1 MDKKYLD
8 VGEQTVIFKDIETL
22 LKVKTMKEKIE
33 VAHQVTLYTD
43 DVELC
48 IYVNK
53 DLGKDSDK
61 LSHPFGHICD
71 CVSRDSKFDFDNL
84 SYFLDYNKE
93 KQKEIKKELI
103 EKRAWV
109 KGLNKQIKALIKEAK
124 RLKLM

>member
-1 MDKKYLD
+1 MNY
-8 VGEQTVIFKDIETL
+8 VKDGKN
-22 LKVKTMKEKIE
+22 LKRNNIMEKIA

-71 CVSRDSKFDFDNL
+71 CVNKDSKFDFDNL